1 MRMGWVFDAESADEQ
16 GLVGIGADLEPET
29 ILAAY
34 ASGVFPT
41 RFEPYCDPEWP
52 MFWWSP
58 DPRAIIELDGFH
70 ISRRLARTIR
80 SGRFRVTINVDFGGV
95 MLGCADREEGTW
107 ITHDVV
113 AAYTRL
119 FELGHAHSV
128 EVWQDAQLVGGTYGL
143 AIGGLF
149 AAESKFHRVSDA
161 SKIALAALVGRLKQR
176 GFRLLDIQM
185 VTPHTASL
193 GAIEIPRSDYLR
205 RLSEALADTPT
216 FVDA

>member
-1 MRMGWVFDAESADEQ
+1 MGWVFEAESADEQ

-58 DPRAIIELDGFH
+58 DPRAIIELDGFQV
-70 ISRRLARTIR
+70 SRRLARTIR
-80 SGRFRVTINVDFGGV
+80 SGRFQIAINRDFRGV

-119 FELGHAHSV
+119 FELGYAHSV
-128 EVWQDAQLVGGTYGL
+128 EVWKDSQLVGGTYGL

-149 AAESKFHRVSDA
+149 AAESKFHRVTDA
-161 SKIALAALVGRLKQR
+161 SKIALAALVEHLNRR
-176 GFRLLDIQM
+176 GYQLLDIQM

-193 GAIEIPRSDYLR
+193 GAIEIPRKDYLR
-205 RLSEALADTPT
+205 RLSDALAVTPT